1 MMRVTILDM
10 QPIDPPVGG
19 GRLRLLG
26 LYHALGEG
34 LEATY
39 VGSYDWPG
47 EAFRDQQITPGL
59 REIMVPLS
67 KEHFRAVDAV
77 SREVG
82 GKTVIDSVFHR
93 QVDLSPDYLDAVRK
107 ALETADVVVYSH
119 PWLYPPTAKWLDRER
134 QLIVYDAHNV
144 EGKLRTSLLDDGGVG
159 TQIAR
164 EVVEIERE
172 LSITADLMLT
182 CSHEDGQA
190 FSRLYGTD
198 PAKIRVVP
206 NGAFTEKRPAAD
218 SARRRAAKAALDL
231 PPHPV
236 AIFIGSAYTPNVE
249 AARFIIDHV
258 APINQSITFVISGGV
273 GDALSQLSG
282 QNVIVTGQLTE
293 AEKETWFD
301 SADLALNPMF
311 SGSGTNI
318 KMLDFMAAGLP
329 ILTTPTGAR
338 GIETSEPAFRTVSRG
353 EFSRKVADLWLDIS
367 LRDNLSS
374 AARSQV
380 RRFYSWERLSANLG
394 SILQNHHARLNR
406 RPKFSVIIPTYER
419 HELLLTV
426 LERLSVQDFRDFEV
440 VVVDQSAQPLSYE
453 TRVYDIPV
461 SYIHTDI
468 RGAVTAR
475 NVGAQIATGEILAF
489 TDDDCEPSAGWLSGA
504 AARFAEEN
512 IVGLEG
518 LIVSD
523 KLDDP
528 NYRPVTNDG
537 FEGIGFMT
545 ANLFIRS
552 DIFQSLGGFDIRFEN
567 PHFREDTDLGW
578 RAQRYGQIPFS
589 REAWLFHPPHRRSI
603 ERESL
608 SERSRFFI
616 KDALLMAKHPER
628 YTALFFAEQQW
639 RHNPYFLHYFAEGL
653 AIEGVEPPPDL
664 KRRMKEAGLTLPKA
678 FFTAN

>member
-1 MMRVTILDM
+1 MRVTILDM

-34 LEATY
+34 IDATY
-39 VGSYDWPG
+39 VGTYDWPG
-47 EAFRDQQITPGL
+47 EAFRDQQMTPGL

-67 KEHFRAVDAV
+67 REHFRAAAEA
-77 SREVG
+77 SREAG
-82 GKTVIDSVFHR
+82 GKTVIDSIFHR
-93 QVDLSPDYLDAVRK
+93 QVDLSPDYLDAVRQ
-107 ALETADVVVYSH
+107 ALKTADVVVYSH
-119 PWLYPPTAKWLDRER
+119 PWLYPPTAEWLDRKR

-144 EGKLRTSLLDDGGVG
+144 EGKLRTSLLDDGGAG
-159 TQIAR
+159 TRIAR
-164 EVVEIERE
+164 EVVRIEHE
-172 LSITADLMLT
+172 LCATADLVLA
-182 CSHEDGQA
+182 CSHEDGQT
-190 FSRLYGTD
+190 FTRLYGTD

-206 NGAFTEKRPAAD
+206 NGAFTERRPAAD
-218 SARRRAAKAALDL
+218 AARRDAAKAVLGL
-231 PPHPV
+231 PPRPA
-236 AIFIGSAYTPNVE
+236 AIFIGSTYAPNAE
-249 AARFIIDHV
+249 AARFIMDDV
-258 APINQSITFVISGGV
+258 APANPGITFVIAGGV
-273 GDALSQLSG
+273 GDALSRPGSR
-282 QNVIVTGQLTE
+282 NVIITGKLSE

-301 SADLALNPMF
+301 ASDLALNPMF

-329 ILTTPTGAR
+329 ILTTPIGAR
-338 GIETSEPAFRTVSRG
+338 GIETSEPAFRVASRG
-353 EFSRKVADLWLDIS
+353 KFSRKVGELCRDTD
-367 LRDNLSS
+367 LRDSLS
-374 AARSQV
+374 AAALSQV
-380 RRFYSWERLSANLG
+380 RRFYSWERLSAQLG
-394 SILQNHHARLNR
+394 SILRNHHARLNR
-406 RPKFSVIIPTYER
+406 RPKFSVVIPTYER
-419 HELLLTV
+419 HDLLSTV
-426 LERLSVQDFRDFEV
+426 LQRLSVQTFRDFEV
-440 VVVDQSAQPLSYE
+440 VVVDQSAQPWPDAARE
-453 TRVYDIPV
+453 HGMPVVYV
-461 SYIHTDI
+461 HTDI

-475 NVGAQIATGEILAF
+475 NIGAQIASGEILAF

-504 AARFAEEN
+504 AARFAEED

-552 DIFQSLGGFDIRFEN
+552 SIFQSLGGFDIRFEN

-578 RAQRYGQIPFS
+578 RAQSYGPLPFS

-608 SERSRFFI
+608 PERSRFFV

-628 YTALFFAEQQW
+628 YATLFFAEQQW
-639 RHNPYFLHYFAEGL
+639 RHNPYFLRYFAEGL
-653 AIEGVEPPPDL
+653 AAEGVEPPPDL
-664 KRRMKEAGLTLPKA
+664 KRRMEEVGLILPE
-678 FFTAN
+678 TT